1 MKPIYPFLLAVFIL
15 ISIQV
20 NAQQNS
26 VQAATQDHYPA
37 FSNSE
42 NTGPALNIIK
52 VNLSAIVLKN
62 YSLQFERVLNK
73 KFSAAL
79 AFRVMPASTLP
90 FKKQILDAVGNDPD
104 TREVVETFKMSNIA
118 ITPEFRFYPGK
129 KGYGRGFYLAPFYR
143 YASFKTSQLIFNYTD
158 GLGGQQSIT
167 LSGKLSS
174 NTAGLLLGAQWP
186 LGKMLVLDW
195 WILGPHYGA
204 GNGKFTGLSSQ
215 PMNPIEQNDLRTELE
230 NLDIP
235 LTRKK
240 VTVDAN
246 SATMELDG
254 PWAGIRAGF
263 SLGIKF

>member
-1 MKPIYPFLLAVFIL
+1 MLLVVFIL
-15 ISIQV
+15 LSTRV

-26 VQAATQDHYPA
+26 VQPGLQDSYPA
-37 FSNSE
+37 SGETENS
-42 NTGPALNIIK
+42 GPALNLVK

-62 YSLQFERVLNK
+62 FSLQYERVLNK

-129 KGYGRGFYLAPFYR
+129 KGYGRGFYLAPFFR
-143 YASFKTSQLIFNYTD
+143 YASYKTNQLVFDYSD
-158 GLGGQQSIT
+158 GLGIQRSIT
-167 LSGKLSS
+167 LSGKLNSS
-174 NTAGLLLGAQWP
+174 TAGLLLGAQWP

-204 GNGKFTGLSSQ
+204 GNGDFAGLSSQ

-246 SATMELDG
+246 SARMELDG
-254 PWAGIRAGF
+254 PWAGVRAGF

>member
-1 MKPIYPFLLAVFIL
+1 MKSTYPLLLVVFIAV
-15 ISIQV
+15 STRV

-26 VQAATQDHYPA
+26 VQPESGNSYSTYPKT
-37 FSNSE
+37 E
-42 NTGPALNIIK
+42 NNGPALNLVK
-52 VNLSAIVLKN
+52 VNLSALVLKN
-62 YSLQFERVLNK
+62 FSLQYERVLNK
-73 KFSAAL
+73 KFAAAL

-90 FKKQILDAVGNDPD
+90 FKRQILDAVGNDPD
-104 TREVVETFKMSNIA
+104 TREVVDNFRMSNIA

-143 YASFKTSQLIFNYTD
+143 YASFKSSRLIFNYTD

-167 LSGKLSS
+167 LSGKLNS

-204 GNGKFTGLSSQ
+204 GSGKFTGLSSQ
-215 PMNPIEQNDLRTELE
+215 PMNPIEQNDLRNELE

-235 LTRKK
+235 FTRKK
-240 VTVDAN
+240 VFVDAN
-246 SATMELDG
+246 SARMELDG
-254 PWAGIRAGF
+254 PWAGVRAGF
-263 SLGIKF
+263 SLGVKF